1 MKTKKNETI
10 SDARKRIL
18 NDINDIWNDYSNEYS
33 GINKENIIK
42 SFKITGISNKSDG
55 SEDFMFDGYEVINN
69 LKKNLNKNSECEE
82 SNDSGSDKDTYKKI
96 LLLIY

>member
-1 MKTKKNETI
+1 MFENKKNETL
-10 SDARKRIL
+10 SEARKRIL
-18 NDINDIWNDYSNEYS
+18 CDSDEIWNDYSNEYS

-69 LKKNLNKNSECEE
+69 LN
-82 SNDSGSDKDTYKKI
+82 KKI
-96 LLLIY
+96 NK